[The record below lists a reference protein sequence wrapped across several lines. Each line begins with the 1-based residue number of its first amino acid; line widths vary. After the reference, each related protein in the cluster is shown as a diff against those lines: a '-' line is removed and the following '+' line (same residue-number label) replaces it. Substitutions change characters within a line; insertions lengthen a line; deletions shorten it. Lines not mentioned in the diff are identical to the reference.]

1 MRAQSLSR
9 KSAGGKTQGKL
20 GMDEVAKAVLIV
32 HLSDMHIANGSSEAI
47 ARLKSI
53 AGVIGSRIEE
63 PTFVVLAITGDIAYS
78 GKQSEYDLATGA
90 IDILVS
96 ELRRWNPT
104 DILVVP
110 SPGNHDCDFSIMAEG
125 VRDAMIEALSKPGSD
140 SASFINVLQPAQS
153 AFATFSTAISQNR
166 LVPESPLVSR
176 VNIDLP
182 NLTIKILTLNT
193 AITSKLHESPGTLRL
208 PSDLLPQ
215 ITPDADYCII
225 LAHHPLNWFDP
236 HDAIAL
242 SEWMDRTADLVFYGH
257 EHRLDQFIQARE
269 RTQSRVAYDIGLPL
283 EDPEGVQI
291 GLQCRRIVSA
301 TREESVF
308 EIELHGRDCQIVH
321 ESSATLERNRG
332 RDHGYIRF
340 SESFVN
346 FLDDPG
352 AAFNHPRVNRR
363 VRLSDFFVAQD
374 FREFTTKRAIVAQS
388 ARVGLND
395 ICEHLLSNKKRSV
408 IYGPEQCGKT
418 TFAKHFIRHSRSK
431 DLTPFYLDG
440 SGLRSTVRGEIRG
453 WLNGAIKR
461 QFQNDCESAV
471 DSVAPSERVAIVDN
485 VHMLPGGQEGIGVVL
500 EFVAAKCEKIV
511 LLTADDPALSLLSAG
526 TSGEDHA
533 YWKGCEIFELLPL
546 GHAHRGELIRRWV
559 SLGRNVVDEAVAI
572 ETEVRQVKALLDR
585 VLGRDSLPKYPMF
598 VLMLLQQ
605 LEGMKENRTVAANGS
620 HGYLFEA
627 LITQA
632 IDRHVRSHEIGTVN
646 DYLAAIAYDL
656 WHRDSSTLSRSELD
670 NITRKFLAGLV
681 SIDAERLLTEL
692 DFACILSIHDDMV
705 GFRYKYVYYYYL
717 AKWICGNTF
726 REASDALL
734 DDLCSLVHTELAS
747 NVLMFVAHLQQEQRV
762 ICRLLPQVGG
772 LYEEQKANLGNLETY
787 SALSVRFRTAEER
800 AILLDGEARLVS
812 DRTHEF
818 QDGGESGSAA
828 EKDQRDIDDG
838 LRLNSTLK
846 SIATLGQI
854 LKSRAAS
861 LSPESKI
868 EIAETIIF
876 VARRLMAF
884 LYKVTE
890 DNATDIVRLVSDAF
904 ERAFKLDKQEAVDAA
919 NALIGTLVVA
929 IANICVARAAD
940 AIGSAELSPL
950 LDRLASGTTDAD
962 SRLILLVARICGE
975 RGYPKELVE
984 DFVNALKPANVL
996 PVSVLGHAVARR
1008 FYLDPPNRAL
1018 RDSACRL
1025 LGIDVR
1031 PVGER
1036 TVDRHR

>member
-1 MRAQSLSR
+1 MGQ
-9 KSAGGKTQGKL
+9 
-20 GMDEVAKAVLIV
+20 VAKAALIV
-32 HLSDMHIANGSSEAI
+32 HLSDLHIASSSSEAI
-47 ARLKSI
+47 ERLKSI
-53 AGVIGSRIEE
+53 AGVIGGRIEE
-63 PTFVVLAITGDIAYS
+63 PTVVVLAITGDIAHS
-78 GKQSEYDLATGA
+78 GKQFEYDLFSGA
-90 IDILVS
+90 IDALIN
-96 ELRRWNPT
+96 ELRRWNPV
-104 DILVVP
+104 DILVVV
-110 SPGNHDCDFSIMAEG
+110 SPGNHDCDFSVMAED
-125 VRDAMIEALSKPGSD
+125 VRDTMIEALSKPRS
-140 SASFINVLQPAQS
+140 SSTSFVDILKSTQC
-153 AFATFSTAISQNR
+153 AFATLSMEISANR
-166 LVPESPLVSR
+166 LSPVTPLVSQIS
-176 VNIDLP
+176 IDIPDLS
-182 NLTIKILTLNT
+182 IKILTLNT
-193 AITSKLHESPGTLRL
+193 SITSRIHESPGTLRL

-215 ITPDADYCII
+215 IEPDADCCIV
-225 LAHHPLNWFDP
+225 LAHHPLNWFNP

-242 SEWMDRTADLVFYGH
+242 SEWMDRTADLVLYGH
-257 EHRLDQFIQARE
+257 EHRLDQFTQVRE
-269 RTQSRVAYDIGLPL
+269 RTQSRVAYEIGLPL
-283 EDPEGVQI
+283 DDPDGAQT
-291 GLQCRRIVSA
+291 GLRCRRIVSA

-308 EIELHGRDCQIVH
+308 DIELRGRDYQIVR
-321 ESSATLERNRG
+321 ESSGTLERNGG
-332 RDHGYIRF
+332 RDHGHIRF
-340 SESFVN
+340 SESFVD

-352 AAFNHPRVNRR
+352 AAFNHPRVTRR

-374 FREFTTKRAIVAQS
+374 FREFTTKKTIVGIS
-388 ARVGLND
+388 ARLGLND
-395 ICEHLLSNKKRSV
+395 ICERLLSSEKRAV

-418 TFAKHFIRHSRSK
+418 TFAKYFIRHSRSR
-431 DLTPFYLDG
+431 DLTPLYLDG
-440 SGLRSTVRGEIRG
+440 SELRSTVRSEIRG
-453 WLNGAIKR
+453 WLNGSVRR
-461 QFQNDCESAV
+461 QFRSDSESAV
-471 DSVAPSERVAIVDN
+471 DSVAPSSRVAIVDN
-485 VHMLPGGQEGIGVVL
+485 VHMLPGGREGVGIVL
-500 EFVAAKCEKIV
+500 EFVAVKCQKIV
-511 LLTADDPALSLLSAG
+511 LLTADDPTLSLLSAG

-533 YWKGCEIFELLPL
+533 YWKGCEMFELLPL
-546 GHAHRGELIRRWV
+546 GHTHRGELIRRWV
-559 SLGRNVVDEAVAI
+559 SLGRNIVDEAVAI

-656 WHRDSSTLSRSELD
+656 WQRDSSTLSRSELD
-670 NITRKFLAGLV
+670 GIARKFLADLV
-681 SIDAERLLTEL
+681 RIDAERLLVEL
-692 DFACILSIHDDMV
+692 DNGCILSIHDDMV

-717 AKWICGNTF
+717 AKWICSNAF
-726 REASDALL
+726 RKESDALL
-734 DDLCSLVHTELAS
+734 DDLCTVVHTELAS
-747 NVLMFVAHLQQEQRV
+747 NVLMFVAHLQQERRV
-762 ICRLLPQVGG
+762 VCRLLPKIDE
-772 LYEEQKANLGNLETY
+772 LYAEQKTSLGDLETY

-812 DRTHEF
+812 DKTHEY
-818 QDGGESGSAA
+818 QDGSESGSAA
-828 EKDQRDIDDG
+828 EKDQRDVDDV
-838 LRLNSTLK
+838 LKLNSTLK

-868 EIAETIIF
+868 EIAEAIIF

-884 LYKVTE
+884 LYKVTG
-890 DNATDIVRLVSDAF
+890 DNAADIVRLVSDAF
-904 ERAFKLDKQEAVDAA
+904 ERAFKFNKQEAVDAA
-919 NALIGTLVVA
+919 NELIGTLVVA

-950 LDRLASGTTDAD
+950 LDRLESGTTDAD

-984 DFVNALKPANVL
+984 DFVNSLKPANVL

-1036 TVDRHR
+1036 RIDRHR

>member
-1 MRAQSLSR
+1 M
-9 KSAGGKTQGKL
+9 G
-20 GMDEVAKAVLIV
+20 EVAKAALIV
-32 HLSDMHIANGSSEAI
+32 HLSDLHIASVSSEAI

-53 AGVIGSRIEE
+53 AGAIGGRIEE
-63 PTFVVLAITGDIAYS
+63 PTVVVLMITGDIAYS
-78 GKQSEYDLATGA
+78 GKRSEYDLAVGA
-90 IDILVS
+90 IGILIS

-104 DILVVP
+104 DVLVVT
-110 SPGNHDCDFSIMAEG
+110 SPGNHDCDFSVMAED
-125 VRDAMIEALSKPGSD
+125 VRDAMIEALSKQRSG
-140 SASFINVLQPAQS
+140 SASFISVLQPAQS
-153 AFATFSTAISQNR
+153 AFATFSTVISQGR
-166 LVPESPLVSR
+166 LSPASLLVSQIN
-176 VNIDLP
+176 VDLP
-182 NLTIKILTLNT
+182 DLTIKILTLNT

-215 ITPDADYCII
+215 VAPDADYCIVM
-225 LAHHPLNWFDP
+225 AHHPLNWFDP

-242 SEWMDRTADLVFYGH
+242 SEWMDRTADLVLYGH
-257 EHRLDQFIQARE
+257 EHRLDQFVQARE
-269 RTQSRVAYDIGLPL
+269 RTQSRVAYEIGLPL
-283 EDPEGVQI
+283 NDSEGAQI
-291 GLQCRRIVSA
+291 GLRCRRIASA
-301 TREESVF
+301 TREESIF
-308 EIELHGRDCQIVH
+308 DIELRGRDWQIVR
-321 ESSATLERNRG
+321 ESTAKLERNG
-332 RDHGYIRF
+332 SRDHGHIRF
-340 SESFVN
+340 SESFLN

-352 AAFNHPRVNRR
+352 AAFNHPRVTRR
-363 VRLSDFFVAQD
+363 VRLSDLFVAQN
-374 FREFTTKRAIVAQS
+374 FREFTTKKAIIEQS
-388 ARVGLND
+388 SRLGLND
-395 ICEHLLSNKKRSV
+395 ICERLLSNSKRSV

-418 TFAKHFIRHSRSK
+418 TFAKHFVRYSRSK
-431 DLTPFYLDG
+431 DITPFYLDG
-440 SGLRSTVRGEIRG
+440 GELRSTVRSEIRG
-453 WLNGAIKR
+453 WLNGAVKR
-461 QFQNDCESAV
+461 QFRSDCESAV

-485 VHMLPGGQEGIGVVL
+485 VHMLPGGQEGLGVVL
-500 EFVAAKCEKIV
+500 EFVAAKCQKIL

-526 TSGEDHA
+526 TSGEEHA
-533 YWKGCEIFELLPL
+533 YWKGCEVFELLPL
-546 GHAHRGELIRRWV
+546 GHTHRGDLIRRWV

-585 VLGRDSLPKYPMF
+585 MLGRDSLPKYPMF

-656 WHRDSSTLSRSELD
+656 WQRDSSTLSRSELD
-670 NITRKFLAGLV
+670 SITRKFLADLV
-681 SIDAERLLTEL
+681 SIDAERLLFEL
-692 DFACILSIHDDMV
+692 DQGSILSIHDDLF

-717 AKWICGNTF
+717 ARWICSNAHR
-726 REASDALL
+726 RESDALL

-762 ICRLLPQVGG
+762 VCRLLPQVDG
-772 LYEEQKANLGNLETY
+772 LFAEQKTNLGDLETY

-800 AILLDGEARLVS
+800 AVLLEGEARLVS

-818 QDGGESGSAA
+818 QDGGEGGSTAQ
-828 EKDQRDIDDG
+828 KDQREVDDR
-838 LRLNSTLK
+838 LKLNSTLK
-846 SIATLGQI
+846 AIATLGQI

-868 EIAETIIF
+868 EIAEAIIF

-884 LYKVTE
+884 LYKVTG
-890 DNATDIVRLVSDAF
+890 DNATEIVRLVSDAF
-904 ERAFKLDKQEAVDAA
+904 ERAFKFNKQEAVDAA
-919 NALIGTLVVA
+919 NEFIGMLVIA
-929 IANICVARAAD
+929 IANICIARAAD
-940 AIGSAELSPL
+940 AIGSPELSPL
-950 LDRLASGTTDAD
+950 LDRLASDTTNAD

-984 DFVNALKPANVL
+984 DYVNSLKPANVL

-1036 TVDRHR
+1036 GVDTHR

>member
-1 MRAQSLSR
+1 MNQI
-9 KSAGGKTQGKL
+9 
-20 GMDEVAKAVLIV
+20 AKAVLIV
-32 HLSDMHIANGSSEAI
+32 HLSDLHIASSSSEAI

-53 AGVIGSRIEE
+53 AGVIGGRIEE
-63 PTFVVLAITGDIAYS
+63 PTLVVLAITGDVAYS
-78 GKQSEYDLATGA
+78 GKQSEYDLASGG
-90 IDILVS
+90 IVILIN
-96 ELRRWNPT
+96 ELKRWNPI
-104 DILVVP
+104 DVLVVT
-110 SPGNHDCDFSIMAEG
+110 SPGNHDCDFSVMAKD
-125 VRDAMIEALSKPGSD
+125 VRDAMIEALSKPG
-140 SASFINVLQPAQS
+140 ASSTSFVKVLQPTQD
-153 AFATFSTAISQNR
+153 AFTTFSTAISQNR
-166 LVPESPLVSR
+166 LLPVSPLVSQA
-176 VNIDLP
+176 NIDLP
-182 NLTIKILTLNT
+182 DLTIKILTLNT
-193 AITSKLHESPGTLRL
+193 AITSKLHEPPGSLRL

-215 ITPDADYCII
+215 IAPDADYCIV

-242 SEWMDRTADLVFYGH
+242 SDWMDRTADLVLYGH

-269 RTQSRVAYDIGLPL
+269 RTQCRVAYEIGFPL
-283 EDPEGVQI
+283 DDPEGAQI
-291 GLQCRRIVSA
+291 GLQCRRIISA
-301 TREESVF
+301 TREESTF
-308 EIELHGRDCQIVH
+308 EIKLHGRDYQIIR
-321 ESSATLERNRG
+321 ESSATLARNGG
-332 RDHGYIRF
+332 RDHGRIRF
-340 SESFVN
+340 SESFIN

-374 FREFTTKRAIVAQS
+374 FREFTTKRSIVGQS
-388 ARVGLND
+388 ARLGLND
-395 ICEHLLSNKKRSV
+395 LCERLVSNKKRSV

-418 TFAKHFIRHSRSK
+418 TFAKHFILYSRNK

-440 SGLRSTVRGEIRG
+440 GDLRSTVRSEIRG
-453 WLNGAIKR
+453 WLNGAVKR
-461 QFQNDCESAV
+461 QFKSDCESAV
-471 DSVAPSERVAIVDN
+471 DSVAPNDRVAIVDN
-485 VHMLPGGQEGIGVVL
+485 VHMLPGGQEGVGVVL
-500 EFVAAKCEKIV
+500 EFVAAKCQKIV

-526 TSGEDHA
+526 TSGEDRA

-546 GHAHRGELIRRWV
+546 GHTHRGELIRRWV

-646 DYLAAIAYDL
+646 DYLAAIAHDL
-656 WHRDSSTLSRSELD
+656 WKRDSSSLSRSELD
-670 NITRKFLAGLV
+670 SITRRFLADLV
-681 SIDAERLLTEL
+681 SIDAERLLVEL
-692 DFACILSIHDDMV
+692 DNGCILSIHDDMV

-717 AKWICGNTF
+717 AKWICGNALKK
-726 REASDALL
+726 ESDTLL
-734 DDLCSLVHTELAS
+734 DDLSALVHTELAS

-762 ICRLLPQVGG
+762 ICRLLPQVNG
-772 LYEEQKANLGNLETY
+772 LYAEQVSNLGTLETY

-800 AILLDGEARLVS
+800 AVLLDGEARLVS
-812 DRTHEF
+812 DKTHEF
-818 QDGGESGSAA
+818 QDGGESENVA
-828 EKDQRDIDDG
+828 EKDQRDVDDG
-838 LRLNSTLK
+838 LKLNSTLK

-868 EIAETIIF
+868 EIAEAIIF

-884 LYKVTE
+884 LYKVTG
-890 DNATDIVRLVSDAF
+890 DNAADIVRLVSDAF
-904 ERAFKLDKQEAVDAA
+904 ERAFKLNKQEAVDAA
-919 NALIGTLVVA
+919 NELIGSLVVA

-950 LDRLASGTTDAD
+950 LDRLASDTTDAD

-975 RGYPKELVE
+975 RGYPKEPVE
-984 DFVNALKPANVL
+984 DFVGSLKPANVL

-1036 TVDRHR
+1036 RVDTRR